1 MPILPIEVNVERS
14 VLALKQSKELAGGA
28 FMSESDAERNRRGHY
43 RLVGL
48 TIIYE
53 EKPNTLKTVH
63 CHSIVVPWGQKLIGT
78 FHVSKE

>member
-1 MPILPIEVNVERS
+1 
-14 VLALKQSKELAGGA
+14 
-28 FMSESDAERNRRGHY
+28 MSESDAERNRRGHY

-63 CHSIVVPWGQKLIGT
+63 CHSIVVHWGQKLIGT